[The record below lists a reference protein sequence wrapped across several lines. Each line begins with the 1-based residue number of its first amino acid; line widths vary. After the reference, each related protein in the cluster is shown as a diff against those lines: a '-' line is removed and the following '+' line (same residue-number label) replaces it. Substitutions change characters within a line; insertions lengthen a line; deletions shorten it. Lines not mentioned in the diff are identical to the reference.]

1 LDAQGNRVAA
11 TITVNTWYGSGFM
24 APGTGVIL
32 NNEMDDFSIKPGVP
46 NDFELIGDVANAIE
60 PGKRPLSSMS
70 PTFLESDRGVA
81 IVGTPGGSRI
91 ITMVMRAAMAW
102 QQGATAQ
109 EMVELKRFHHQ
120 YLPDSIN
127 YEADAFSA
135 ETQAELEQMGHTLS
149 LARGP
154 FGNMNVVTWD
164 FATGAVE
171 AATDPRGE
179 GEGRVH

>member
-1 LDAQGNRVAA
+1 
-11 TITVNTWYGSGFM
+11 
-24 APGTGVIL
+24 
-32 NNEMDDFSIKPGVP
+32 
-46 NDFELIGDVANAIE
+46 
-60 PGKRPLSSMS
+60 
-70 PTFLESDRGVA
+70 
-81 IVGTPGGSRI
+81 
-91 ITMVMRAAMAW
+91 
-102 QQGATAQ
+102 
-109 EMVELKRFHHQ
+109 MVELKRFHHQ